1 MRIRQ
6 IFADMTE
13 KNHTNSGVQCTM
25 KSLDVEFEGV
35 VPTDVRSEI
44 VKELIKYIL
53 YERGQ
58 IPMYYDQIK
67 DCCRSEEKVR
77 LFYYVLLE
85 QLLYM
90 QILRFLLLGS
100 LPF

>member
-1 MRIRQ
+1 
-6 IFADMTE
+6 MTQ
-13 KNHTNSGVQCTM
+13 KNHMHSSVQCTV

-44 VKELIKYIL
+44 VKELVKYIL

-67 DCCRSEEKVR
+67 DCCSSEEKVMH
-77 LFYYVLLE
+77 FTVSITYC
-85 QLLYM
+85 
-90 QILRFLLLGS
+90 
-100 LPF
+100 